1 MRIFRGHR
9 ILNSGE
15 VSSGILSGG
24 MKDTKEPA
32 KQSEVVKNISDEG
45 DNQASLK
52 TFLPCVLS
60 ILFRWPH
67 PGCYHKQCQH
77 SSDY

>member
-1 MRIFRGHR
+1 MRIFHGHR

-32 KQSEVVKNISDEG
+32 KQSEVVKTISDEG

-52 TFLPCVLS
+52 PFSSMCPQHPVPVATPWMLPQAVPTL
-60 ILFRWPH
+60 L
-67 PGCYHKQCQH
+67 
-77 SSDY
+77 